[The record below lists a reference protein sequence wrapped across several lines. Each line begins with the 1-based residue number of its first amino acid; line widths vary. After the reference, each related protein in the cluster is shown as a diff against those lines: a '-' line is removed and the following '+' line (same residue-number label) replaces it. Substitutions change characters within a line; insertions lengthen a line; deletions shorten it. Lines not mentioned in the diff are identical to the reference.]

1 MVLDG
6 DDETPLP
13 WANVL
18 ANPGFG
24 TLVSAS
30 GSSFT
35 WSENSRENRLTPF
48 ANDPVG
54 DPTAEAI
61 FIRDDER
68 GHAWG
73 ATPGAAPPRR
83 ARRAASICRHA
94 AGVTRFEHEVDGIRQ
109 RAGGVRGGERSGQAS
124 RC

>member
-1 MVLDG
+1 M
-6 DDETPLP
+6 
-13 WANVL
+13 L

-24 TLVSAS
+24 TLVTAS
-30 GSSFT
+30 GSSYT
-35 WSENSRENRLTPF
+35 WAENSRENRLTPF

-61 FIRDDER
+61 YLRDDER

-73 ATPGAAPPRR
+73 ATPGPLRR
-83 ARRAASICRHA
+83 AKAGGRFVCRHA

-109 RAGGVRGGERSGQAS
+109 RARGVRGGERSGQVPGADA
-124 RC
+124 REHGRADRGG